1 MSFPEAAAL
10 EIEEEPASPP
20 PSPVP
25 GETIYLELTATNLHR
40 VRLATELV
48 QHPGALVHE
57 VKSRLIPGPA
67 KRITVVVSDR
77 RLSIGGKTYRLEH
90 LVSLSSAAHA
100 KSVGC
105 ALILIGMGV
114 LMFAGVMCTS
124 VVFSAFSEGPSPTSF
139 FFALA
144 TVGAGVALYRSAKDH
159 YALHVSV
166 SSGEVDGLMSAD
178 RDTIA
183 QIYDAIYQALMQ
195 RADRPSEPR
204 E

>member
-10 EIEEEPASPP
+10 EIDQEPASPP

-77 RLSIGGKTYRLEH
+77 RLSIGEKTYRLEH

-105 ALILIGMGV
+105 ALILIGMGA
-114 LMFAGVMCTS
+114 LMFAVTACSGMVL
-124 VVFSAFSEGPSPTSF
+124 SAWGEGPSPTSF

-144 TVGAGVALYRSAKDH
+144 VIGIGVALYRAAKDH
-159 YALHVSV
+159 YGLHISV
-166 SSGEVDGLMSAD
+166 SSGEVDGLISAD

-195 RADRPSEPR
+195 RADLPSEPR